1 VRQLIA
7 NTSRLKEVAMWE
19 RTLRRYGGVLLALR
33 SQEKEEH
40 GRQTWNEQ
48 TTKRRRH
55 MKSESVELERLLEM
69 AELQDLAPSL
79 THYLVKARSAREAR
93 RIIQKEGGG
102 SDAVVDTRRLF
113 SFASSCLS
121 NSNKPTSS
129 IIIC

>member
-1 VRQLIA
+1 
-7 NTSRLKEVAMWE
+7 
-19 RTLRRYGGVLLALR
+19 
-33 SQEKEEH
+33 
-40 GRQTWNEQ
+40 
-48 TTKRRRH
+48 
-55 MKSESVELERLLEM
+55 MKSRTVDLERFFEV
-69 AELQDLAPSL
+69 AELQDLAPSY
-79 THYLVKARSAREAR
+79 TYYLVQARSAREAR